1 VIILVMG
8 VSGAGKTT
16 IGRRLAA
23 ELGWQFFDGDEFH
36 PAVNIDKMR
45 HGHALTDADRQPW
58 LERIHAAI
66 VDWISRR
73 QPTVLA
79 CSLLK
84 ARYRAIVE
92 EGCREHVRLVYLKG
106 THDLIQQRL
115 AHRTGHFMG
124 PQLLE
129 SQFAALEE
137 PLDALV
143 LDAALP
149 PEEIVRQIRS
159 GLGM

>member
-1 VIILVMG
+1 
-8 VSGAGKTT
+8 
-16 IGRRLAA
+16 
-23 ELGWQFFDGDEFH
+23 
-36 PAVNIDKMR
+36 
-45 HGHALTDADRQPW
+45 
-58 LERIHAAI
+58 
-66 VDWISRR
+66 
-73 QPTVLA
+73 
-79 CSLLK
+79 
-84 ARYRAIVE
+84 VE

-106 THDLIQQRL
+106 IHDMIQQRL

-124 PQLLE
+124 PELLQ

-159 GLGM
+159 GLGV